1 VSPESDTVVFEGER
15 SRLLAHAYRMLGDVG
30 RAEDIVQDAWLRWC
44 RRQEAVDDPKSF
56 LLTIVT
62 RLCLNELDSARY
74 RKEERRADRLP
85 EPIDLRQTG
94 LDRLE
99 TLDRI
104 SMAFVVVL
112 QRLTP
117 AERAVLLLHDVFDL
131 SHAEVARNL
140 GRSEEA
146 CRQLL
151 SRARQNVHE
160 EKRVFETS
168 KAEEERLLHAFVQ
181 ASNGGHQQEMLDLLA
196 DDATMVIDT
205 GIAGA
210 HVGRIRN
217 VGKPIHG
224 RKRIAAFL
232 AAVASQ
238 GEDFGTAM
246 PWVLNGEP
254 AVAVI
259 KDGAP
264 RAAIFV
270 SVADGRVRHVFVQ
283 ADPAKLAS
291 LAARV
296 SFS

>member
-1 VSPESDTVVFEGER
+1 VSTETDTVVFEGQR

-30 RAEDIVQDAWLRWC
+30 RAEDIIQDAWLRW
-44 RRQEAVDDPKSF
+44 RGRQEAVDDPKSF

-74 RKEERRADRLP
+74 RKEESRADRLP

-151 SRARQNVHE
+151 SRARQNVQE

-168 KAEEERLLHAFVQ
+168 KADEERLLHAFVQ
-181 ASNGGHQQEMLDLLA
+181 ASNGGNQQEMLELLA

-205 GIAGA
+205 GLAGGR
-210 HVGRIRN
+210 VGRIRN

-254 AVAVI
+254 AVALI

-291 LAARV
+291 LGARV
-296 SFS
+296 SLS